1 MSQCYLGLGVEEV
14 TTITSACDLTA
25 GARIAEDPLAVL
37 VFQGKAEL
45 QTASLSDIFVGT

>member
-1 MSQCYLGLGVEEV
+1 MSQGYHRWGVEEV

-25 GARIAEDPLAVL
+25 GARTAEDPLAVL
-37 VFQGKAEL
+37 VFQVKAEL